1 MKDTLPINR
10 TMKST
15 VQIAAGLVVSL
26 LQGMSNPVSAAPLCS
41 AQSGPTRVR
50 VVELYTSEGCNS
62 CPPADEWLST
72 FKASQAQSGA
82 VIQAFH
88 VGYWNYIGW
97 VDRFASPAHITRQ
110 RKIASL
116 NRLTS
121 IYTPQAVRDGRD
133 WPDWHRAV
141 ASSPGTSKESALVSI
156 QIREVA
162 QDQFEALVLPLV
174 GATGAWS
181 AYWTVTEHGHNSKF
195 KSGKSAGEL
204 LRLDYVVRQY
214 TPAGDY
220 APVTNSPQKLTFRTI
235 AFTPGHPRQINLV
248 LYDPKSGKTLLALSA
263 SC

>member
-1 MKDTLPINR
+1 
-10 TMKST
+10 MKST

-41 AQSGPTRVR
+41 AQSGPTRVP

-141 ASSPGTSKESALVSI
+141 ASSLGTSKEPALVRI
-156 QIREVA
+156 QIR
-162 QDQFEALVLPLV
+162 
-174 GATGAWS
+174 
-181 AYWTVTEHGHNSKF
+181 
-195 KSGKSAGEL
+195 
-204 LRLDYVVRQY
+204 
-214 TPAGDY
+214 
-220 APVTNSPQKLTFRTI
+220 
-235 AFTPGHPRQINLV
+235 
-248 LYDPKSGKTLLALSA
+248 
-263 SC
+263 